1 MKSMSKGK
9 LIGETYEPSKLVG
22 FTPSATKK
30 LENVFGS
37 FDDILSALAPKPVD
51 RARLRKQVARNTRR
65 YRRRLHKESR
75 ALDKARKEFKRTA
88 INGAAARARPHCA
101 GGCNFKAPPR
111 WPILLDLMGDRE
123 WTVRELRAM
132 FDRPRDVTRYA
143 LERRL
148 IPRGL
153 VEKRPNPNPRPA
165 VMGICGAADKWLYRR
180 TEAGAAYVAAEAK
193 QGPPKE
199 AVDTRSEIDA

>member
-9 LIGETYEPSKLVG
+9 TIGETYAPSKLAG
-22 FTPSATKK
+22 
-30 LENVFGS
+30 FGS

-123 WTVRELRAM
+123 RTVRELRAM

>member
-1 MKSMSKGK
+1 MKPMSKGK
-9 LIGETYEPSKLVG
+9 TICETYETYEPSKLVG

-101 GGCNFKAPPR
+101 GDCNFKAPPR
-111 WPILLDLMGDRE
+111 WPILLDLMGDRD
-123 WTVRELRAM
+123 WTVREL
-132 FDRPRDVTRYA
+132 PLHT
-143 LERRL
+143 
-148 IPRGL
+148 
-153 VEKRPNPNPRPA
+153 
-165 VMGICGAADKWLYRR
+165 
-180 TEAGAAYVAAEAK
+180 AYVKDRASLIRRWCE
-193 QGPPKE
+193 
-199 AVDTRSEIDA
+199 D